1 MTISC
6 NDLKLTGRATKDY
19 QVVLTLDEAREV
31 GGGLPTP
38 YFLKAGKR
46 GMVVTAKPAR
56 RLIRP
61 KRSPQ
66 GVATSGSRAPA
77 GRSRGVEDAAEHPV
91 AYSADDFP
99 PSRPPM
105 SPVTMTAPTSSPAS
119 LPANES
125 TLPINTRPKLS

>member
-38 YFLKAGKR
+38 YFLKAEKCV
-46 GMVVTAKPAR
+46 MVVTAEPAR

-77 GRSRGVEDAAEHPV
+77 GRSRGFEEAGEHHG
-91 AYSADDFP
+91 ADCANDTP
-99 PSRPPM
+99 PSRPLMLP
-105 SPVTMTAPTSSPAS
+105 SGADNYLPSSLANPNNVPVA
-119 LPANES
+119 
-125 TLPINTRPKLS
+125 INFPSALTI